1 MVQAIK
7 RIISLMF
14 LKLRKSDPRIKK
26 LITHYKKIGT
36 NDTWVNLFDK
46 ELGWYY
52 MNTGNRFRC
61 VELYTR
67 LNNNRI
73 NESLCTSRLFFSLK
87 DATEVHAIW
96 NLMSTA
102 DKYCFYHELLRKR

>member
-7 RIISLMF
+7 RMISLMF
-14 LKLRKSDPRIKK
+14 LKLRKPDHRITK

-52 MNTGNRFRC
+52 LNNGNRFRC
-61 VELYTR
+61 VELCTR

-73 NESLCTSRLFFSLK
+73 TETLVTNFFSLK
-87 DATEVHAIW
+87 DITEVYAVW

-102 DKYCFYHELLRKR
+102 DKYCFYQELLRKR